1 MNKLFYG
8 LVLSLFFSAQA
19 YACLNQNLIVK
30 GMTFNPIGRNVIL
43 NGASIEML
51 EFSSNQ
57 CGLECYMKFL
67 NQKNIGF
74 SKQGVL
80 FYIEQ
85 KGGITLQLFED
96 SPNRFSGRMICKA
109 ASEFKKISL
118 PSYLQLPKP
127 TTDFQAADKGSVSR
141 TLMYPN
147 FKKDNYLSLIKI
159 LKEKSKA
166 VDVNPAYAYFEIN
179 NGDEINLI
187 FDNKKRIGNLVIIY
201 INKRIKS

>member
-8 LVLSLFFSAQA
+8 MALSLFFSAQA
-19 YACLNQNLIVK
+19 YACLNQNLTVK

-96 SPNRFSGRMICKA
+96 FPNRFSGRMICKA

-127 TTDFQAADKGSVSR
+127 STDFQAADKGSVSR

-147 FKKDNYLSLIKI
+147 FKKDNYLNLIKI

-166 VDVNPAYAYFEIN
+166 VDVNPAYTYFEIN

-187 FDNKKRIGNLVIIY
+187 FDNKKRIGNLVLIY
-201 INKRIKS
+201 VNKRIKS